1 MAALPAYGRSSTRLS
16 TTMPPPAASPM
27 PPATSRADTRP
38 DLPRHVPTC
47 RHTSAADSAAVR
59 SSWGARCGVA
69 RALPGGGLG
78 RLNAWRRLGAAQ
90 RLDAPP
96 SFGAPWP
103 FSLGASAS
111 YLAIPC
117 SSTLYPCSSTLSEAP
132 TALCCSCWCPL
143 PSSLQ
148 PHSPP
153 QRRRVLCVACVSIA
167 PLRKGASHGS
177 TLQNIFRCP
186 T

>member
-1 MAALPAYGRSSTRLS
+1 
-16 TTMPPPAASPM
+16 MPPPAASPM
-27 PPATSRADTRP
+27 SPATSR
-38 DLPRHVPTC
+38 PRLVEPTHVPTC
-47 RHTSAADSAAVR
+47 RDTSPLADTRPQPTRPLCGAPGAPAVEWR
-59 SSWGARCGVA
+59 ARCLEAVWGGSTP
-69 RALPGGGLG
+69 RGGLG
-78 RLNAWRRLGAAQ
+78 RLNARMR
-90 RLDAPP
+90 PP
-96 SFGAPWP
+96 RSAHRGPSLCL
-103 FSLGASAS
+103 SLGASAS